1 MKNLNDHQ
9 RGLLMTIF
17 GVLVLT
23 PDALLVRLIETDNW
37 SLVYWRSLFMA
48 FSLFALNGFIEKKNP
63 LVAIRGLFR
72 NGLFCALL
80 FAGSNICFVFS
91 ITHTIAANT
100 LVILACMPF
109 IAAVLTVVLMRRNL
123 ELRTWMTI
131 VLAMLGI
138 VMVFWGR
145 FGDGNILG
153 AARTLAPYGVP
164 LLGINRGRLGFLA
177 DVSPD
182 EIEVPVGE
190 VLAGNYTIEEHFL
203 LEGEVGEN
211 GKHQITSALNEVV
224 LHSASMAKMVEFDL
238 YINDDFVYK
247 QNSDGLIVS
256 SPTGSTAYALSAGG
270 PIMHPS
276 LDAMVLIPM
285 FPHTLNSRPLVVRG
299 DSELK
304 IVVGPELDAN
314 ARVSFD
320 SHVEFEVEPGDS
332 IVIRKHEHKLR
343 LIHPPGHS
351 FYGVCRSKLDWA
363 SRVGD

>member
-1 MKNLNDHQ
+1 MQKFKKVGLVARMDSPLVLESL
-9 RGLLMTIF
+9 RGVEVFLRSQSVEVVLEDLAR
-17 GVLVLT
+17 GVLKN
-23 PDALLVRLIETDNW
+23 TDLPYC
-37 SLVYWRSLFMA
+37 SREEMGAV
-48 FSLFALNGFIEKKNP
+48 
-63 LVAIRGLFR
+63 
-72 NGLFCALL
+72 CD
-80 FAGSNICFVFS
+80 
-91 ITHTIAANT
+91 
-100 LVILACMPF
+100 LVI
-109 IAAVLTVVLMRRNL
+109 AV
-123 ELRTWMTI
+123 
-131 VLAMLGI
+131 G
-138 VMVFWGR
+138 
-145 FGDGNILG
+145 GDGNILG

>member
-1 MKNLNDHQ
+1 MQKF
-9 RGLLMTIF
+9 RKVGLVARMDSP
-17 GVLVLT
+17 LVLESLKRVEVFLRSQSV
-23 PDALLVRLIETDNW
+23 DVVLEDLAREVLKDTD
-37 SLVYWRSLFMA
+37 LA
-48 FSLFALNGFIEKKNP
+48 FCSQEEM
-63 LVAIRGLFR
+63 
-72 NGLFCALL
+72 
-80 FAGSNICFVFS
+80 GSRCD
-91 ITHTIAANT
+91 
-100 LVILACMPF
+100 LVI
-109 IAAVLTVVLMRRNL
+109 AV
-123 ELRTWMTI
+123 
-131 VLAMLGI
+131 G
-138 VMVFWGR
+138 
-145 FGDGNILG
+145 GDGNILG

-182 EIEVPVGE
+182 EIELRIGE
-190 VLAGNYTIEEHFL
+190 VLAGHYSMEEHFL
-203 LEGEVGEN
+203 LEGEVGDN

-238 YINDDFVYK
+238 YVNDDFVYK

-304 IVVGPELDAN
+304 IVVSAQLDGF

-320 SHVEFEVEPGDS
+320 SHQEFEVQPGES
-332 IVIRKHEHKLR
+332 IVIRKNQHKLK

-351 FYGVCRSKLDWA
+351 FYSVCRSKLDWA